1 MSMLNFFPLY
11 IKKFYGKEITK
22 LNYQTLKSKFFIKK
36 NGKLATFQRVRC
48 TNEKFELFKYQDS
61 SMQNILSSSDGII
74 FRNSYD
80 KSIKKNEKVKILR
93 FNLID
98 ENYI

>member
-1 MSMLNFFPLY
+1 MKNLNF
-11 IKKFYGKEITK
+11 
-22 LNYQTLKSKFFIKK
+22 
-36 NGKLATFQRVRC
+36 
-48 TNEKFELFKYQDS
+48 FKYQDS